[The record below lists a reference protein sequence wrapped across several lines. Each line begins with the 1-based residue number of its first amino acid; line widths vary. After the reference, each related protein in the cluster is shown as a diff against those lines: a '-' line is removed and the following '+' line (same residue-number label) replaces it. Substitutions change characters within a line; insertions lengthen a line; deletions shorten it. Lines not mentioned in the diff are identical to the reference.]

1 MNGKISD
8 FKIAEYLLK
17 LTCSIN
23 NCEFIDLPIKVGEIE
38 GLYGENIY
46 IKETKNIGQTIYKI
60 IKIYIENS
68 KKIIKKDILFGENE
82 KSDFLIFLSNF
93 LRGLVYSESKTYI
106 EDDELT
112 LQHLYQR
119 PLVWLIMKDLICPI
133 FDVPLKDVK
142 IVAGTTP
149 YVDIAKYYK
158 KNELKDENYPFIF
171 VNEIS
176 NSVIRNAFILIET
189 IKSYDLSPHVV
200 IKELLESNL
209 NEKLRGLLRIVF
221 VEDKD
226 VEEFI
231 NVIVSILGLKIL
243 SSNVIVAGGE
253 GKIEKSAQSQPAEHP
268 TTWWYLG
275 LTEEQL
281 ENVRGADWS
290 TYEILNKYVKEF
302 WDKVEEVRNKK
313 AKKGNPEGI
322 PFDELLRLKADQTV
336 SYKADVNKT
345 LQALLS
351 DDRIW

>member
-17 LTCSIN
+17 LICSIN
-23 NCEFIDLPIKVGEIE
+23 NCKFVDLSIKVGEIE

-46 IKETKNIGQTIYKI
+46 IKETKNVGQTIYKI

-68 KKIIKKDILFGENE
+68 KKIVKKDILSGKNE

-93 LRGLVYSESKTYI
+93 LRGLIYSESKVYI

-142 IVAGTTP
+142 IVTGTTP

-158 KNELKDENYPFIF
+158 ENELKDENYPFIF

-176 NSVIRNAFILIET
+176 NPVIRNAFILIET
-189 IKSYDLSPHVV
+189 IKFYNLSPHVV

-209 NEKLRGLLRIVF
+209 NEKLRGLLKIVF
-221 VEDKD
+221 VEDRD

-231 NVIVSILGLKIL
+231 SVIVSILGLKIL
-243 SSNVIVAGGE
+243 SFNEILGE
-253 GKIEKSAQSQPAEHP
+253 NKIEKSAQAQSAEHP

-275 LTEEQL
+275 VIEEQL
-281 ENVRGADWS
+281 ENVRGSDWS
-290 TYEILNKYVKEF
+290 TYEILNKYVKDF
-302 WDKVEEVRNKK
+302 WNKVEKVKSDK
-313 AKKGNPEGI
+313 AKKGNPEGV
-322 PFDELLRLKADQTV
+322 PFDVLLRLKADQTV
-336 SYKADVNKT
+336 SCEIDHNKT

-351 DDRIW
+351 SDRIW